1 MKNNNI
7 SKGEVIIYQISKKEV
22 ELKVRLEKETVW
34 LNAHQMAQIF
44 DVNRPAIVKHI
55 NNIYKT
61 DELSKNSTCSI
72 LEQVAADG
80 KIRQMNL
87 YNLDMVISVGYRVN
101 SRRATQFR
109 IWATKV
115 LKDYLIQG
123 YALNQKR
130 LLEQAAK
137 FKELQRVISFI
148 KQKTTQPKLKSQAEE
163 LLNIIDEY
171 AQSLTLLYRYDEGK
185 LTLNKKKKP
194 CFALK
199 YKDCRLLIK
208 KIKTQLSEKG
218 EATQLFGQEVNQR
231 FESIIG
237 AVYQTFDRKDLYP
250 SIEEKAA
257 NLLYLTIKD
266 HPFADGNKR
275 IGSLF
280 FIYFLE
286 KNNYLWKANNER
298 KITNNTLVALALLI
312 ASSNPREKEVM
323 IKIITNLLK

>member
-7 SKGEVIIYQISKKEV
+7 SKGKIVIYQPKGGEV
-22 ELKVRLEKETVW
+22 ELRVKLEKETIW
-34 LNAHQMAQIF
+34 LTQKQISNLFNAERSVITKHLRNIF
-44 DVNRPAIVKHI
+44 NSGEIKEESNVQKMHIAFSDKPVKF
-55 NNIYKT
+55 
-61 DELSKNSTCSI
+61 
-72 LEQVAADG
+72 
-80 KIRQMNL
+80 
-87 YNLDMVISVGYRVN
+87 YNLDVIISVGYRVN
-101 SRRATQFR
+101 SQRATQFR

-123 YALNQKR
+123 YALNQKG
-130 LLEQAAK
+130 LLEQARS
-137 FKELQRVISFI
+137 FKELQRAISFI
-148 KQKTTQPKLKSQAEE
+148 KQKSVYPKLKSQTEE

-185 LTLNKKKKP
+185 LTLNKKKRP
-194 CFALK
+194 CFILK
-199 YKDCRLLIK
+199 YKDCQLLIK
-208 KIKTQLSEKG
+208 KIKIQLSEKG

-231 FESIIG
+231 FESIMG
-237 AVYQTFDRKDLYP
+237 AIYQTFDKKELYL

-266 HPFADGNKR
+266 HPFTDGNKR

-280 FIYFLE
+280 FVYFLE
-286 KNNYLWKANNER
+286 RNNYLWKANNER

-312 ASSNPREKEVM
+312 ASSDPKEKEVM